1 MDLPVQLRRLD
12 QIADGWR
19 QLSPTKRIRSQDY
32 DLMQRFDPQGN
43 LRDGSSYSISF
54 DIWDYRPPRLIGRK
68 MVMRER
74 WFDHSR
80 GLIDGLEIVRLQID
94 SPGASDEVGILLN
107 GSLHGKPRTVISL
120 GRSAFIT
127 AVSPSARLLALLTLE
142 G

>member
-1 MDLPVQLRRLD
+1 
-12 QIADGWR
+12 
-19 QLSPTKRIRSQDY
+19 
-32 DLMQRFDPQGN
+32 
-43 LRDGSSYSISF
+43 
-54 DIWDYRPPRLIGRK
+54 
-68 MVMRER
+68 MRER